1 MYCLG
6 TVIGDRYHI
15 HPREVPVVD
24 VTGAGDVFWTGMYAG
39 LLNDMSTLDSVKLGQ
54 TIAEYK
60 IGILRP
66 IEKYLPLRTYIDLA
80 KVRNYSDL

>member
-1 MYCLG
+1 
-6 TVIGDRYHI
+6 
-15 HPREVPVVD
+15 
-24 VTGAGDVFWTGMYAG
+24 MYAG
-39 LLNDMSTLDSVKLGQ
+39 LLNDMSALDSVKLGQ

-60 IGILRP
+60 IEILGP